1 MRSIR
6 RAVFITATESEPRRY
21 GKPVVIGGILDHWC
35 ARLGPD
41 NVHLVLIGRPELER
55 PEVAYHRH
63 VIPKPSA
70 VDQLRSVLLHVALAG
85 TARPR
90 RSLQEAAVYAPRI
103 AAALRSLLD
112 QIDPDL
118 ELWDTV
124 RMGQYAPEMKR
135 RHRLLYADDLFS
147 ERYTTMLKR
156 SDAGVTLENPGG
168 EFQKLLPAPARRVLS
183 SPHVYRPLMRLEG
196 TLVAA
201 AEERQPPWF
210 DATYLIGAEETQRL
224 RARCPGAVI
233 GTLPPLLRAPA
244 SLARNYQGDPLFTF
258 IGGFDYA
265 PNIDGI
271 SWFLSACREAVL
283 QRLPDARIQVVGTG
297 TERGLPAAA
306 AWGDHVRFLGWVR
319 DLDSALAPSAALLSP
334 LRMGSGVKI
343 KVLEALARGL
353 PVVATP
359 AGVQGIDAGA
369 HSGCLIGNTP
379 AALADAMARLCE
391 PQLNAQLSAAARR
404 TWDTTY
410 SAEVVGRQYDAIFG
424 FGSPDS

>member
-21 GKPVVIGGILDHWC
+21 GKPVVIGGILDHLC
-35 ARLGPD
+35 DRLGPE

-55 PEVAYHRH
+55 PAVTYHRH
-63 VIPKPSA
+63 VIPKPA
-70 VDQLRSVLLHVALAG
+70 ALDQLRSVLEHVVLAG
-85 TARPR
+85 TMR

-103 AAALRSLLD
+103 ASTLRGLLD
-112 QIDPDL
+112 DIEPDL

-124 RMGQYAPEMKR
+124 RTGQYAPEMTR

-147 ERYTTMLKR
+147 ERYATMLER
-156 SDAGVTLENPGG
+156 SDAGSTLENPGG
-168 EFQKLLPAPARRVLS
+168 EFQKLLPGPARRVLS

-196 TLVAA
+196 ALIAA
-201 AEERQPPWF
+201 AEERQPHWF
-210 DATYLIGAEETQRL
+210 DATYLIGAEETVRL
-224 RARCPGAVI
+224 RARCPGPVI

-244 SLARNYQGDPLFTF
+244 SLARNYQGEPVFTF

-271 SWFLSACREAVL
+271 TWFLSTCRDAVL
-283 QRLPDARIQVVGTG
+283 QRLPNVLIQVVGTG
-297 TERGLPAAA
+297 TERGVKAAA
-306 AWGDHVRFLGWVR
+306 AWGEHVRFLGWVR
-319 DLDSALAPSAALLSP
+319 DLDTVLAPSAALLSP

-359 AGVQGIDAGA
+359 AGVQGIDA
-369 HSGCLIGNTP
+369 SDNNGCLLGATP
-379 AALADAMARLCE
+379 DALADAMARLCE

-410 SAEVVGRQYDAIFG
+410 SADVVGRQYDTIFG
-424 FGSPDS
+424 LRD